1 MRYDTKKTIAI
12 DFDGVIHAYS
22 HGWAD
27 GTIYDLPVSGAF
39 DTIEHLLIRGYAVFI
54 HSARPPR
61 AIKRWLEKFTQF
73 DDRYPFTIPVKIV
86 PWWYKFWD
94 KAHVLGVT
102 NRKMAAAIYIDDRAY
117 FFGGA
122 LPLGDPRAKPASV
135 HWDEILAMFP

>member
-27 GTIYDLPVSGAF
+27 GTIYDLPVPGALE
-39 DTIEHLLIRGYAVFI
+39 TIERLLMRGYAVFI

-61 AIKRWLEKFTQF
+61 MIKRWLEKQSLF
-73 DDRYPFTIPVKIV
+73 DERCSAMFAIPVKIV

-102 NRKMAAAIYIDDRAY
+102 NRKIAADDRAY